1 MTEYN
6 NNYDDERYSQEYSDE
21 EVYSNEGNI
30 DETSDQISDELGEK
44 INSYNEEDISYEKL
58 ETIAEEIKN
67 TIIDI
72 KNHRL
77 PPIDDEI
84 GKINLDIDKKRLA
97 LEKAKKSSVLINDV
111 SSDEVEFLYS
121 DHQIRAIEEKIKGLL
136 NDRYQFEKEKFK
148 LLEELEIFESR
159 NILCTYLLDSFS
171 LRNQIDEILD
181 YAEQVIDE
189 LYFNIEDYGS
199 ITASDEDMVDAWAN
213 NWNIVVQIIGRAEIY
228 KNNLQELLGYFNTI
242 KTRIE
247 DKDPE
252 TKFVY
257 HEMDLYEDLDRTIDN
272 LRTQFENKLFSSIAA
287 LYEMTSNYEV
297 GDDYLPENKSHSLLI
312 ISKFKGIIL
321 SIRSILDSHKL
332 EYKDFRK
339 SLNNLFILLNKA
351 IQSIENQQKS
361 LKIQQDS
368 RVKKM
373 RDIIA
378 LISRNSPE
386 SLRNSSN
393 EINNMVNTLANLS
406 ASDSQIE
413 TIQYYFSIK
422 AKYPVEED
430 AKDDLISNLNSEL
443 DRMNILEIDLMCKIL
458 GAKYDPKRGIFND
471 PNINQVKATQ
481 NIGYTQNIELKESI
495 VTDEEIAQP
504 TETLRQTGSLLS
516 MPKAKTTN
524 LDFLGN
530 MYMKEAQRSKG
541 EWAAK
546 SYLKAIDAF
555 LKCAQTEE
563 DTAKKQTFLKFALKC
578 ARDAVTQKES
588 SETLLQYANCY
599 KELADAHTGRIS
611 AEGLAKIGDN
621 FVSAGRY
628 FLREENITSAKESY
642 IQANEYY
649 QKAVGISA
657 TDEIKTKLA
666 NIQKFIR

>member
-1 MTEYN
+1 MTDY
-6 NNYDDERYSQEYSDE
+6 NNYDDEQYSQEYSDE
-21 EVYSNEGNI
+21 EDYSNKEHI

-44 INSYNEEDISYEKL
+44 ISSYNEEDISYEKL

-67 TIIDI
+67 IIIDI

-84 GKINLDIDKKRLA
+84 GKINLDIDRKRLA

-121 DHQIRAIEEKIKGLL
+121 DHQIRSIEETIKGLL

-159 NILCTYLLDSFS
+159 NTLCTYLLDSFS
-171 LRNQIDEILD
+171 LRSQIDEILD
-181 YAEQVIDE
+181 YSEQVIDE

-228 KNNLQELLGYFNTI
+228 KNNLHELLSYFNTI
-242 KTRIE
+242 KNRIE

-257 HEMDLYEDLDRTIDN
+257 HEMDLYEDLDNTIGN

-297 GDDYLPENKSHSLLI
+297 GSDYLPENKSHSLLI

-378 LISRNSPE
+378 LISRNTPE

-393 EINNMVNTLANLS
+393 EINNMVNSLANLS

-422 AKYPVEED
+422 AKYPVEEE

-471 PNINQVKATQ
+471 PNTNQVKATK
-481 NIGYTQNIELKESI
+481 NLAYTQNIELKENI
-495 VTDEEIAQP
+495 VVEEINQP
-504 TETLRQTGSLLS
+504 AETLNQTGSLLS

-563 DTAKKQTFLKFALKC
+563 DNAKKQTFLKFALKC
-578 ARDAVTQKES
+578 ARDAVAQKES
-588 SETLLQYANCY
+588 SETLIQYANCY
-599 KELADAHTGRIS
+599 KELADSHTGRIS

-628 FLREENITSAKESY
+628 FLREENINSAKESY
-642 IQANEYY
+642 LQANEYY

-657 TDEIKTKLA
+657 TDEIKAKLA
-666 NIQKFIR
+666 NIQKFIK

>member
-6 NNYDDERYSQEYSDE
+6 NYDDNEQYSQEYSDE
-21 EVYSNEGNI
+21 EDYSNKEHI

-44 INSYNEEDISYEKL
+44 ISSYNEEDISYEKL

-77 PPIDDEI
+77 PPVDDEI

-121 DHQIRAIEEKIKGLL
+121 DHQIRSIEETIKGLL
-136 NDRYQFEKEKFK
+136 NDRYKFEKEKFK

-159 NILCTYLLDSFS
+159 STLCTYLLDSFS
-171 LRNQIDEILD
+171 LRSQIDEILD
-181 YAEQVIDE
+181 YSEQVMDE

-199 ITASDEDMVDAWAN
+199 ITASDEDMVEALSN

-228 KNNLQELLGYFNTI
+228 KNNLHELLSYFNTI
-242 KTRIE
+242 KNRIE
-247 DKDPE
+247 DRDPE

-257 HEMDLYEDLDRTIDN
+257 HEMDLYEDLDRTIGN
-272 LRTQFENKLFSSIAA
+272 LRAQFENKLFSSIAA

-297 GDDYLPENKSHSLLI
+297 GDDYLPENKSHAVLI

-378 LISRNSPE
+378 LISRNTPE

-422 AKYPVEED
+422 AKYPVEEE

-458 GAKYDPKRGIFND
+458 GAKYDPKRGVFID
-471 PNINQVKATQ
+471 PNIIQVKATQ
-481 NIGYTQNIELKESI
+481 NLGHTQNIALKENI
-495 VTDEEIAQP
+495 AIEETNIA
-504 TETLRQTGSLLS
+504 TETFRQTGSLLS

-555 LKCAQTEE
+555 LKCAQSEE
-563 DTAKKQTFLKFALKC
+563 DNAKKQTFLKFALKC
-578 ARDAVTQKES
+578 ARDAVAQKES
-588 SETLLQYANCY
+588 SETLIQYANCY

-628 FLREENITSAKESY
+628 FLREENINSAKESY
-642 IQANEYY
+642 LQANEYY
-649 QKAVGISA
+649 QKAVSISA
-657 TDEIKTKLA
+657 TDEIKAKLA
-666 NIQKFIR
+666 NIQKFIK